1 MSDVMPAEI
10 RAIVTEQLGQGIE
23 RYAVELDNAILKEG
37 SASAILRFTWRRP
50 GGDRERGVF
59 KVLKPY
65 VPACFAED
73 MTLLQQLGE
82 FLASKERGYEFEV
95 SNVKEM
101 LVEVRL
107 LLEHELDFVREQKT
121 LLEAQRIYR
130 SSFGI

>member
-10 RAIVTEQLGQGIE
+10 RAIVTEQLGRGIE
-23 RYAVELDNAILKEG
+23 RYEVELDTSILKEG
-37 SASAILRFTWRRP
+37 SASAILCFTWRRP

-65 VPACFAED
+65 VPDCFAED

-82 FLASKERGYEFEV
+82 FLASKDRGYEFEV
-95 SNVKEM
+95 SDVKEM

-107 LLEHELDFVREQKT
+107 LLEHELDFVREMMVSGT
-121 LLEAQRIYR
+121 LWI
-130 SSFGI
+130 S